1 MTKQFYGKCGMELFS
16 LGSRRSGIVSIKAGT
31 IDDPDVM
38 TSSGTVFVSSKI
50 PVTSLDDRLEQFKK
64 IQIYT
69 KRRKFLHVCGSGP

>member
-1 MTKQFYGKCGMELFS
+1 
-16 LGSRRSGIVSIKAGT
+16 
-31 IDDPDVM
+31 M

-69 KRRKFLHVCGSGP
+69 KRRKFLHVCRSGP